1 MTCQHFQHS
10 PNLFGDCEAYGVWPS
25 KSFHPVLLW
34 PFCVL
39 PRVFSVCA
47 MSDPNVNTIT
57 IFTFDLL
64 HDFSGSPFLD
74 LVFWLFKYARDGA
87 DRLMGDLDVETSK
100 NFCDSLGKFFGIGQ
114 DNQATLVGIIHF
126 LLSIRLAAILNE
138 ISRAIISGE
147 GFRYSLGFP

>member
-1 MTCQHFQHS
+1 MLLYMLGRVMCLFIAFLSRMEYQASRINLCRHANDLSTFSTS

-64 HDFSGSPFLD
+64 HDFSGSLFLD
-74 LVFWLFKYARDGA
+74 LVFWLLSMLEMER
-87 DRLMGDLDVETSK
+87 
-100 NFCDSLGKFFGIGQ
+100 IGLW
-114 DNQATLVGIIHF
+114 ATLMLKPRRTFVI
-126 LLSIRLAAILNE
+126 LSENSLA
-138 ISRAIISGE
+138 
-147 GFRYSLGFP
+147 